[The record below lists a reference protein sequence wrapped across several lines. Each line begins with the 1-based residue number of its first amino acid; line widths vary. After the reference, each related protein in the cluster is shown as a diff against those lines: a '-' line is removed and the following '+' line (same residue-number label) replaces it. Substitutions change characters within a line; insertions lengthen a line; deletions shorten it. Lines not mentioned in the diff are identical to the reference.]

1 MKIKLNEY
9 KNKVIILKKKVCE
22 QNGIIDTIGNN
33 SLINYNIRSK
43 QPITSTPNQSYKI
56 INKNKIMNYSTDN
69 SYLTKTPLMRLKNG
83 NLTMINE
90 DRQYGNSV
98 GGNKFNIFNDGLD
111 QIHKKSL
118 ENYRKFLSQLEQN
131 MPNIK

>member
-1 MKIKLNEY
+1 
-9 KNKVIILKKKVCE
+9 
-22 QNGIIDTIGNN
+22 
-33 SLINYNIRSK
+33 
-43 QPITSTPNQSYKI
+43 
-56 INKNKIMNYSTDN
+56 MNYSTDN